1 LIHLKGVGKI
11 FSSTV
16 VALSEVDLDISRGD
30 FVFLVGPSGA
40 GKSTLLSILYRGVK
54 PTRGSVMVNGVDV
67 KELRHSEVPEFRR
80 HIGVIFQDFK
90 LLPDRNVFN
99 NVAFALEVIEAH
111 PKDITRRVGKAL
123 EMVGLTQKA
132 KAKPSQLSGGEQQRV
147 SIARAIVN
155 DPILVLADEP
165 TGNLDP
171 ETSRDIMELLS
182 DINELGSTV
191 ICATHNKSIVDE
203 MRRRVIEMEHGKIIR
218 DERRGVYSF
227 EGPFN

>member
-1 LIHLKGVGKI
+1 MVHLKGVGKI
-11 FSSTV
+11 FSNTV
-16 VALSEVDLDISRGD
+16 VALSEVDLDIRKGD
-30 FVFLVGPSGA
+30 FAFLVGPSGA
-40 GKSTLLSILYRGVK
+40 GKSTLLTILYRGIK
-54 PTRGSVMVNGVDV
+54 PTRGSVIVNGVDV
-67 KELRHSEVPEFRR
+67 KDLKHYEVPEFRR
-80 HIGVIFQDFK
+80 RIGVIFQDFK

-111 PKDITRRVGKAL
+111 PKDIAKRVGKAL
-123 EMVGLTQKA
+123 DLVGLTGKA
-132 KAKPSQLSGGEQQRV
+132 KAKPFQLSGGEQQRV

-171 ETSRDIMELLS
+171 ETSRDIMQLLS

-227 EGPFN
+227 EGPLN

>member
-1 LIHLKGVGKI
+1 MIHLKGVGKI

-16 VALSEVDLDISRGD
+16 VALSEIDLDIKRGD

-54 PTRGSVMVNGVDV
+54 PTRGAVTVNGIDV
-67 KELRHSEVPEFRR
+67 KEMRHADVPEFRR

-99 NVAFALEVIEAH
+99 NVAFALEVIEAP

-132 KAKPSQLSGGEQQRV
+132 KSKPYQLSGGEQQRV

-191 ICATHNKSIVDE
+191 VCATHNKSIVDE

>member
-1 LIHLKGVGKI
+1 
-11 FSSTV
+11 
-16 VALSEVDLDISRGD
+16 
-30 FVFLVGPSGA
+30 
-40 GKSTLLSILYRGVK
+40 
-54 PTRGSVMVNGVDV
+54 
-67 KELRHSEVPEFRR
+67 
-80 HIGVIFQDFK
+80 
-90 LLPDRNVFN
+90 VFN

-132 KAKPSQLSGGEQQRV
+132 KSKPYQLSGGEQQRV

-171 ETSRDIMELLS
+171 DTSRDIMELLS

-191 ICATHNKSIVDE
+191 VCATHNKSIVDE

>member
-11 FSSTV
+11 FSNNV
-16 VALSEVDLDISRGD
+16 VALSEVDLDIKRGD

-54 PTRGSVMVNGVDV
+54 PTRGTVMVNGVDV
-67 KELRHSEVPEFRR
+67 KALRHHEVPAFRR
-80 HIGVIFQDFK
+80 KLGVIFQDFK
-90 LLPDRNVFN
+90 LLPDRNVYN
-99 NVAFALEVIEAH
+99 NVAFALEVIEA
-111 PKDITRRVGKAL
+111 PQKDVARRVGKAL
-123 EMVGLTQKA
+123 DLVGLTQKA
-132 KAKPSQLSGGEQQRV
+132 KARPNQLSGGEQQRV
-147 SIARAIVN
+147 AIARAIVN

-171 ETSRDIMELLS
+171 DTSRDIMELMS

-191 ICATHNKSIVDE
+191 ICATHNKAVVDE
-203 MRRRVIEMEHGKIIR
+203 MRRRVIEMEHGRIIR

-227 EGPFN
+227 EGPIA